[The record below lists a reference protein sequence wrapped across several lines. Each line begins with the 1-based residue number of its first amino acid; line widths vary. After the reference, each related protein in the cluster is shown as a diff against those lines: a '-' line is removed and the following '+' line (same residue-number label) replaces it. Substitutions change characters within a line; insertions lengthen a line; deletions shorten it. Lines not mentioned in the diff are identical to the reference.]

1 MLSGTSSTGER
12 LVGFEFPGDR
22 YGTQP
27 DALLDDMRA
36 TTGLSIEDY
45 ERAMDDNSY
54 LPRMMTLAQRITA
67 IHLDRNFLRR
77 RLLEVPAAD

>member
-1 MLSGTSSTGER
+1 
-12 LVGFEFPGDR
+12 
-22 YGTQP
+22 
-27 DALLDDMRA
+27 LLDDMRA